1 MHLKTK
7 LKIMKKLWFR
17 RILYATIVFLVL
29 FIGVFIWADNELNKV
44 LGKSTKVIDIASII
58 KPTEIIQIKN
68 ANILSEDCNHFIK
81 NQDVIIE
88 NGKII
93 RLGENQFIEKN
104 AVVIDGTDKYLI
116 PGLIDSHV
124 HLKESK
130 NDLFLYLVNGVT
142 SVREMA
148 GRPIALEWRK
158 SIEKNGIGPR
168 MFVSSPVLFSSE
180 NGLTGYYYSWTRQS
194 INFSTKKDAEKEIK
208 KIKEQGYDAVK
219 MYGFVNPE
227 MFKATIDI
235 SKKYNIPVIG
245 HIPLVNLDTFY
256 KSGQKEVAHV
266 EELTVKTI
274 DDFGKSISKN
284 PKEFL
289 NYFKTRSV
297 QIAKK
302 LKENNISVTSTIW
315 LCESFLN
322 QRFDL
327 KLKLKEIEL
336 KYVNPKIIE
345 GTPLYKLGWLP
356 GRNGYEYDRE
366 DNPDAKKLSLIYWK
380 TYAEAIHIM
389 TTALADNK
397 VTIMAG
403 TDANVAT
410 VVPGFSL
417 HDELQSLSK
426 SGMTNSQTLYSA
438 TVEPSNWMKRNT
450 GKIKVGYYSD
460 LVLLSKNP
468 LEDMKNTKTIEYVF
482 FDKNMIDKVQIA
494 TILKAIEEAN
504 NKNRSINIDEYIK

>member
-1 MHLKTK
+1 
-7 LKIMKKLWFR
+7 MKKMRFR
-17 RILYATIVFLVL
+17 KLLYAVMALLSISICVFL
-29 FIGVFIWADNELNKV
+29 WSDNELNKV
-44 LGKSTKVIDIASII
+44 LGKSTKGIDISSIV
-58 KPTEIIQIKN
+58 KPPEIIQIKN
-68 ANILSEDCNHFIK
+68 ANVLSEDCSHFIK
-81 NQDVIIE
+81 NQDVVIK
-88 NGKII
+88 NGKIF
-93 RLGENQFIEKN
+93 RLGENQLIEN
-104 AVVIDGTDKYLI
+104 TAVIIDGTDKYLI

-130 NDLFLYLVNGVT
+130 NDLYLYLVNGVT
-142 SVREMA
+142 YVREMA

-158 SIEKNGIGPR
+158 EIQKSGIGPR
-168 MFVSSPVLFSSE
+168 MFIASPPIYSE
-180 NGLTGYYYSWTRQS
+180 SGLTGYYYSWTRQS
-194 INFSTKKDAEKEIK
+194 INYSTKDDAEKEIK
-208 KIKEQGYDAVK
+208 RIKEQGYDAVK
-219 MYGFVNPE
+219 MYGFVNTE
-227 MFKATIDI
+227 MFKTTIDI

-245 HIPLVNLDTFY
+245 HIPLVNLDVFY
-256 KSGQKEVAHV
+256 SSGQKEVAHV

-284 PKEFL
+284 SKKFL
-289 NYFKTRSV
+289 AYFKIRSV

-302 LKENNISVTSTIW
+302 LKENNISVTSTVW

-336 KYVNPKIIE
+336 KYANPKIIE
-345 GTPLYKLGWLP
+345 GTPIYKLGWLP
-356 GRNGYEYDRE
+356 TKNGYEYDGE
-366 DNPDAKKLSLIYWK
+366 DNPDTKKSSLIYWK

-389 TTALADNK
+389 TKALVDNK

-403 TDANVAT
+403 TDANAAT

-438 TVEPSNWMKRNT
+438 TVEPSNWMKKNT
-450 GKIKVGYYSD
+450 GKIKVGYNSD

-504 NKNRSINIDEYIK
+504 NENRSIKIYEYIN

>member
-1 MHLKTK
+1 
-7 LKIMKKLWFR
+7 MKKMRFR
-17 RILYATIVFLVL
+17 KLLYIVIGLLSISICVFL
-29 FIGVFIWADNELNKV
+29 WSDNELNKV

-68 ANILSEDCNHFIK
+68 ANVLSEDCSHFIK
-81 NQDVIIE
+81 NQDVVIK

-93 RLGENQFIEKN
+93 RLGENQLVENN
-104 AVVIDGTDKYLI
+104 AVIIDGTDKYLI

-148 GRPIALEWRK
+148 GRPITLEWRK
-158 SIEKNGIGPR
+158 SIQKNGFGPQ
-168 MFVSSPVLFSSE
+168 MFIASPPIYSE
-180 NGLTGYYYSWTRQS
+180 SGLNGNYYRWTRQS
-194 INFSTKKDAEKEIK
+194 INYSTKDDAEKEIK
-208 KIKEQGYDAVK
+208 KLKEQGYDAVK
-219 MYGFVNPE
+219 MYGFVNHE
-227 MFKATIDI
+227 MFKTTIEI
-235 SKKYNIPVIG
+235 AKKYNIPVIG
-245 HIPLVNLDTFY
+245 HIPFVKLDTFY
-256 KSGQKEVAHV
+256 TSGQKEVAHI
-266 EELTVKTI
+266 EELTKITI

-284 PKEFL
+284 PEEFL
-289 NYFKTRSV
+289 AYLKIRSV

-302 LKENNISVTSTIW
+302 LKENNISVTSTVW

-345 GTPLYKLGWLP
+345 GTPVYKLGWLP
-356 GRNGYEYDRE
+356 TKNGYEYDGE
-366 DNPDAKKLSLIYWK
+366 DNPDTKKLSLIYWK

-389 TTALADNK
+389 TKALVNNN

-403 TDANVAT
+403 TDANAAT
-410 VVPGFSL
+410 AVPGFSL

-426 SGMTNSQTLYSA
+426 SGMTNSQAIYSA
-438 TVEPSNWMKRNT
+438 TVEPSIWMKRNT
-450 GKIKVGYYSD
+450 GKIKVGYNSD

-482 FDKNMIDKVQIA
+482 FDKNMIDKVKIA
-494 TILKAIEEAN
+494 TILKKIEEAN
-504 NKNRSINIDEYIK
+504 NENRSIKIDEYIK

>member
-1 MHLKTK
+1 MG
-7 LKIMKKLWFR
+7 KLWFK
-17 RILYATIVFLVL
+17 RILYVAIVVL
-29 FIGVFIWADNELNKV
+29 GIFIGAFAWADNELQEV
-44 LGKSTKVIDIASII
+44 LGKSTEVIDIAALV
-58 KPTEIIQIKN
+58 KPSEIIQIKN
-68 ANILSEDCNHFIK
+68 TNVLSEDCTHFIK
-81 NQDVIIE
+81 NQDVVIK

-93 RLGENQFIEKN
+93 RLGKSQLIEKN
-104 AVVIDGTDKYLI
+104 TAVINGTGKYLI

-148 GRPIALEWRK
+148 GRPIALKWRK
-158 SIEKNGIGPR
+158 EIQKNGFGPR
-168 MFVSSPVLFSSE
+168 MFIASPPIFSES
-180 NGLTGYYYSWTRQS
+180 GLMGYYYGWTRQS
-194 INFSTKKDAEKEIK
+194 INYSTEGDAEKELK

-227 MFKATIDI
+227 MFAATLDI
-235 SKKYNIPVIG
+235 SKKYDIPVIG
-245 HIPLVNLDTFY
+245 HIPLVSLGTFY
-256 KSGQKEVAHV
+256 KSGQIEVAHV
-266 EELTVKTI
+266 EELTVKAM

-289 NYFKTRSV
+289 SYFGTRSV
-297 QIAKK
+297 QIAKN
-302 LKENNISVTSTIW
+302 LKENNISVTSTVW
-315 LCESFLN
+315 LCESFLD

-327 KLKLKEIEL
+327 KSKLREIEL
-336 KYVNPKIIE
+336 KYANPKIIE

-356 GRNGYEYDRE
+356 ARNGYEYDGDE
-366 DNPDAKKLSLIYWK
+366 NPEARKLSSIYWE

-389 TTALADNK
+389 AKALAEHK
-397 VTIMAG
+397 VAIMAG

-417 HDELQSLSK
+417 HDELQSLSRL
-426 SGMTNSQTLYSA
+426 GMANSQVLYSA
-438 TVEPSNWMKRNT
+438 TVEPSNWMKAKT
-450 GKIKVGYYSD
+450 GKIKAGYDSD

-482 FDKNMIDKVQIA
+482 SGRSTISRVQIA

-504 NKNRSINIDEYIK
+504 NKNRTVKIDEYLK

>member
-1 MHLKTK
+1 M
-7 LKIMKKLWFR
+7 
-17 RILYATIVFLVL
+17 
-29 FIGVFIWADNELNKV
+29 V
-44 LGKSTKVIDIASII
+44 LGKSTKVVDISSIV
-58 KPTEIIQIKN
+58 KPSEIIQIKN
-68 ANILSEDCNHFIK
+68 VNVLSEDCSHFIK
-81 NQDVIIE
+81 NQDVILK

-93 RLGENQFIEKN
+93 NLGENQFLNNNYTI
-104 AVVIDGTDKYLI
+104 IDGTDKYLI

-158 SIEKNGIGPR
+158 SIQKNGIGPR
-168 MFVSSPVLFSSE
+168 MFIASPPVYSE
-180 NGLTGYYYSWTRQS
+180 SGLTGNYYRWTRQS
-194 INFSTKKDAEKEIK
+194 INYSTKIDAEKEIK
-208 KIKEQGYDAVK
+208 KIKEQGYDAIK

-227 MFKATIDI
+227 MFKTTIEI
-235 SKKYNIPVIG
+235 AKKYNIPVIG
-245 HIPLVNLDTFY
+245 HIPLVNLNTFY
-256 KSGQKEVAHV
+256 TSGQKEVAHV

-284 PKEFL
+284 SEKYL
-289 NYFKTRSV
+289 AYLKIRSV

-302 LKENNISVTSTIW
+302 LKENNSSVTSTIW

-336 KYVNPKIIE
+336 KYTNPKIIE

-356 GRNGYEYDRE
+356 GKNGYEYDGE
-366 DNPDAKKLSLIYWK
+366 NDPNAKKLSLIYWQ
-380 TYAEAIHIM
+380 TYVEAIHIM
-389 TTALADNK
+389 TKALVDNK

-426 SGMTNSQTLYSA
+426 SGMSNSQALYSA
-438 TVEPSNWMKRNT
+438 TVAPSNWMKSNT
-450 GKIKVGYYSD
+450 GKIKIGYNSD

-468 LEDMKNTKTIEYVF
+468 LMNMKNTKTIEYVF
-482 FDKNMIDKVQIA
+482 FAKYMIDKDQIA
-494 TILKAIEEAN
+494 TILKAIENAN
-504 NKNRSINIDEYIK
+504 NENRNIKIDEYIK

>member
-1 MHLKTK
+1 MKILKS
-7 LKIMKKLWFR
+7 KKFLYTLLTLLILTVITFLWS
-17 RILYATIVFLVL
+17 
-29 FIGVFIWADNELNKV
+29 DNELNKV
-44 LGKSTKVIDIASII
+44 LGKSTKVIDIASIV

-68 ANILSEDCNHFIK
+68 VNILSEDCSHFIK
-81 NQDVIIE
+81 NQDIIIE

-93 RLGENQFIEKN
+93 RLGENQLVGN
-104 AVVIDGTDKYLI
+104 NVVIIDGTDKYLI

-142 SVREMA
+142 SIREMA

-158 SIEKNGIGPR
+158 LIQKNGFGPQ
-168 MFVSSPVLFSSE
+168 MFIASPPIFSES
-180 NGLTGYYYSWTRQS
+180 GIMGYYYQWTRQS
-194 INFSTKKDAEKEIK
+194 INYSTKEDAAKKIK
-208 KIKEQGYDAVK
+208 KIKKQGYDAVK

-227 MFKATIDI
+227 MFKTTIDI
-235 SKKYNIPVIG
+235 SEKHNIPVIG
-245 HIPLVNLDTFY
+245 HIPLVNLDAFY
-256 KSGQKEVAHV
+256 TSGQKEVAHV

-274 DDFGKSISKN
+274 DDFRKSISKN
-284 PKEFL
+284 PEEFIA
-289 NYFKTRSV
+289 YFKTRSF

-302 LKENNISVTSTIW
+302 LKENNISITTTVW

-345 GTPLYKLGWLP
+345 GTPIYKLGWLP
-356 GRNGYEYDRE
+356 TKNGYEYDGE
-366 DNPDAKKLSLIYWK
+366 DNPDIKKLSLVYWK

-389 TTALADNK
+389 TKALVDNK

-417 HDELQSLSK
+417 HDELQSLSN
-426 SGMTNSQTLYSA
+426 SGLTNSQTLYSA

-450 GKIKVGYYSD
+450 GKIKVGYNSD
-460 LVLLSKNP
+460 LVILSKNP
-468 LEDMKNTKTIEYVF
+468 LVDMKNTKTIEYVF
-482 FDKNMIDKVQIA
+482 FGKNMIDKVQIA
-494 TILKAIEEAN
+494 TILKAIEKAN
-504 NKNRSINIDEYIK
+504 NENRSINIDEYIK

>member
-1 MHLKTK
+1 
-7 LKIMKKLWFR
+7 MKKLWFR
-17 RILYATIVFLVL
+17 RILYVTIVFLVL

-44 LGKSTKVIDIASII
+44 LGKSTKVIDIASIV

-68 ANILSEDCNHFIK
+68 ANVLSEDCSHFIK
-81 NQDVIIE
+81 NQDVVIK

-93 RLGENQFIEKN
+93 RLGENQLVENN
-104 AVVIDGTDKYLI
+104 AVIIDGTDKYLI

-130 NDLFLYLVNGVT
+130 NDLLLYLVNGVT
-142 SVREMA
+142 SIREMA
-148 GRPIALEWRK
+148 GRPITLEWRK
-158 SIEKNGIGPR
+158 AVQKNGFGPQ
-168 MFVSSPVLFSSE
+168 MFIASPPIFSES
-180 NGLTGYYYSWTRQS
+180 GIMGYYYQWTRQS
-194 INFSTKKDAEKEIK
+194 INYSTKDDAEKEIK

-227 MFKATIDI
+227 MFKTTIDI
-235 SKKYNIPVIG
+235 SEKYNIPVIG

-256 KSGQKEVAHV
+256 TSGQKEVAHV

-284 PKEFL
+284 PEEFL
-289 NYFKTRSV
+289 AYLKIRSV

-302 LKENNISVTSTIW
+302 LKENNISVTSTVW

-336 KYVNPKIIE
+336 KYANPKIIE
-345 GTPLYKLGWLP
+345 GTPIYKLGWLP
-356 GRNGYEYDRE
+356 TKNGYEYDGE
-366 DNPDAKKLSLIYWK
+366 DNPDTKKSSLIYWK

-389 TTALADNK
+389 TKALIDNK

-426 SGMTNSQTLYSA
+426 SGMTNSEVLYSA
-438 TVEPSNWMKRNT
+438 TVEPSNWMKKNT
-450 GKIKVGYYSD
+450 GKIKIGYNSD

-482 FDKNMIDKVQIA
+482 FDKNMIDKVQIS
-494 TILKAIEEAN
+494 TILKKIEEAN
-504 NKNRSINIDEYIK
+504 NENRSIKIDEYIK

>member
-1 MHLKTK
+1 
-7 LKIMKKLWFR
+7 MKKIRFR
-17 RILYATIVFLVL
+17 RLLYVVMVVLGITIC
-29 FIGVFIWADNELNKV
+29 IFIWADNELNKV
-44 LGKSTKVIDIASII
+44 LGISTKVIDISSMV
-58 KPTEIIQIKN
+58 TSTQIIQIKN
-68 ANILSEDCNHFIK
+68 TNILSEDCSHFIK
-81 NQDVIIE
+81 NQDVIIK

-93 RLGENQFIEKN
+93 RLGVNQLIENT
-104 AVVIDGTDKYLI
+104 AVIIDGTNKYLI

-130 NDLFLYLVNGVT
+130 NDLFLYLANGVT

-148 GRPIALEWRK
+148 GRPITLEWKK
-158 SIEKNGIGPR
+158 SIQKNGIGPR
-168 MFVSSPVLFSSE
+168 MFIASPPIFSES
-180 NGLTGYYYSWTRQS
+180 GIMGYYYQWTRQS
-194 INFSTKKDAEKEIK
+194 INYSTKIDAEKEIK
-208 KIKEQGYDAVK
+208 KLKEQGYDAVK

-227 MFKATIDI
+227 MFKTTIDI
-235 SKKYNIPVIG
+235 AKKYNIPVIG

-256 KSGQKEVAHV
+256 TSGQKEVAHV

-284 PKEFL
+284 PEEFL
-289 NYFKTRSV
+289 AYLKKRSV

-302 LKENNISVTSTIW
+302 LKNNNISVTTTVW

-327 KLKLKEIEL
+327 KLKLKKIEL
-336 KYVNPKIIE
+336 KYANPKIIE
-345 GTPLYKLGWLP
+345 GTPLYRLGWLP
-356 GRNGYEYDRE
+356 TKNGYEYDGE
-366 DNPDAKKLSLIYWK
+366 DNPEAKKLSLIYWK

-389 TTALADNK
+389 TKALVDNR

-426 SGMTNSQTLYSA
+426 SGMTNSQILFSA
-438 TVEPSNWMKRNT
+438 TVVPSNWMKSNT
-450 GKIKVGYYSD
+450 GKIKIGYNSD
-460 LVLLSKNP
+460 IVLLSKNP
-468 LEDMKNTKTIEYVF
+468 LENIKNTKTIENVF
-482 FDKNMIDKVQIA
+482 FGKNMIDKVQIA
-494 TILKAIEEAN
+494 TILKAIEETN
-504 NKNRSINIDEYIK
+504 NENRSIKINEYIN

>member
-1 MHLKTK
+1 MAL
-7 LKIMKKLWFR
+7 LSI
-17 RILYATIVFLVL
+17 TICVFL
-29 FIGVFIWADNELNKV
+29 WADNELNKV
-44 LGKSTKVIDIASII
+44 LGKSTEVIDISSIL
-58 KPTEIIQIKN
+58 KPTEIIHLKN
-68 ANILSEDCNHFIK
+68 ANVLAEDCTHFIK
-81 NQDVIIE
+81 NQDVIIK

-93 RLGENQFIEKN
+93 HVGENQQINKN
-104 AVVIDGTDKYLI
+104 AVIIDGTNKYLI

-148 GRPIALEWRK
+148 GRPIALEWK
-158 SIEKNGIGPR
+158 KTIEKNGIGPR
-168 MFVSSPVLFSSE
+168 LFVASPVLYSSE
-180 NGLTGYYYSWTRQS
+180 SGLTGSYYTWTRQS
-194 INFSTKKDAEKEIK
+194 INFSTKAEAEKEIK
-208 KIKEQGYDAVK
+208 HLKEQGYDAVK

-227 MFKATIDI
+227 MFKTTVEIAQ
-235 SKKYNIPVIG
+235 KYNIPVIG
-245 HIPLVNLDTFY
+245 HIPLVTLETFY
-256 KSGQKEVAHV
+256 QSGQKEVAHV

-284 PKEFL
+284 PEEYL
-289 NYFKTRSV
+289 AYLKTRSV

-302 LKENNISVTSTIW
+302 LNENNISVTSTVW

-336 KYVNPKIIE
+336 KYANPKIIE

-356 GRNGYEYDRE
+356 TKNGYEYDGK
-366 DNPDAKKLSLIYWK
+366 DNPDTKKLSLIYWK

-389 TTALADNK
+389 TKVLVDNK
-397 VTIMAG
+397 VTVMAG

-426 SGMTNSQTLYSA
+426 SGITNAQALYAA
-438 TVEPSNWMKRNT
+438 TVAPSNWMKRKT
-450 GKIKVGYYSD
+450 GKIKVGYDSD

-468 LEDMKNTKTIEYVF
+468 LENIKNTKTIEYVF
-482 FDKNMIDKVQIA
+482 FDKNRIDKVQITA
-494 TILKAIEEAN
+494 ILKAIEKAN
-504 NKNRSINIDEYIK
+504 NENRSIKIDEYIK